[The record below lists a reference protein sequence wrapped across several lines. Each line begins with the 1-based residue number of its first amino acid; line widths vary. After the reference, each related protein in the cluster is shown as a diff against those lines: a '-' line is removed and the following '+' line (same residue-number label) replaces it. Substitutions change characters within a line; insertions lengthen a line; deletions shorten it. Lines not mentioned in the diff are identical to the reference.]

1 MKSNMKIENKREQSQ
16 TRLSFAERE
25 QFPGRSRKKRFLIYF
40 TLALPLLF
48 ACEDY
53 LEKEPHDKVTD
64 AAVWNDEALIEA
76 YINGLYN
83 YLGIPGGRNNIVTGV
98 TERLTEECW
107 SDNAQHCGGFF
118 MDIHNITLGNYTS
131 ADNFGFTFDDIRH
144 ANVAIKNIPES
155 TTIDES
161 KKELFL
167 AQAYFF
173 RAYFYSQKVKYFGG
187 LPIIDKPL
195 TQNDELNLPRN
206 TVEECYD
213 FIIADLKKAAD
224 ALPVEWP
231 AGELGRVTKG
241 AALCLKSR
249 VELYAG
255 KYTEAAKT
263 CEEAMK
269 LGYDLHPDYGEL
281 FNKREP
287 YKTSKEV
294 LMVMQF
300 KDPERA
306 HYLELHQNPNRGL
319 QIYGWGAA
327 CPTQDL
333 VDEYFVVDNDGV
345 ARRWQES
352 KTFTDNFPA
361 MGTHAMWL
369 NRDKRFY
376 ATVLY
381 DSTYIEYPGAKQ
393 CLIMT
398 VGHPLGYLATG
409 DGQHLSQTG
418 YYPAK
423 FKYMKDQATKIPNYA
438 SGPTDV
444 HWIMFRYAEVL
455 LNYAE
460 ALIYSGRE
468 SEALAPLNKI
478 RDRAGLPPLTNTANI
493 EANYKRERRL
503 ELAFE
508 CHRYWD
514 LVRWARKDKVG
525 IPELNRPKKRIRIA
539 MNRMS
544 YTIEPSPQ
552 AHYQDNFQTP
562 KRYWF
567 PIPFDEIIKNP
578 KLTQNPGWE

>member
-1 MKSNMKIENKREQSQ
+1 MKKIIFTYSI
-16 TRLSFAERE
+16 
-25 QFPGRSRKKRFLIYF
+25 LIF
-40 TLALPLLF
+40 SLLF
-48 ACEDY
+48 ACDDF
-53 LEKEPHDKVTD
+53 LDKKPLDKISD
-64 AAVWNDEALIEA
+64 AIVWSDESLIET
-76 YINGLYN
+76 YINGLYS
-83 YLGIPGGRNNIVTGV
+83 YLTIPGGRNNIVTGV

-107 SDNAQHCGGFF
+107 SDNAQHCAGFF
-118 MDIHNITLGNYTS
+118 MDIHNITLGNFSS
-131 ADNFGFTFDDIRH
+131 ADDFGFRFNDIRD
-144 ANVAIKNIPES
+144 ANIAIKNIPES
-155 TTIDES
+155 SLEGN
-161 KKELFL
+161 KKNLLL

-173 RAYFYSQKVKYFGG
+173 RAYFYAQKVKYFGG

-195 TQNDELNLPRN
+195 SPDDDLNLPRN
-206 TVEECYD
+206 TLDECYD
-213 FIIADLKKAAD
+213 FIISDLRKAAD
-224 ALPVEWP
+224 FLPVRWP
-231 AGELGRVTKG
+231 SDDDLGRVTKG
-241 AALCLKSR
+241 AALCMKSR
-249 VELYAG
+249 VELYAER
-255 KYTEAAKT
+255 YDEVIKT

-269 LGYDLHPDYGEL
+269 LGYDLHPDYEEL

-294 LMVMQF
+294 LMVIQF

-319 QIYGWGAA
+319 EIYGWGAA

-333 VDEYFVVDNDGV
+333 VDEYFVVDDDGV
-345 ARRWQES
+345 ARRWEES
-352 KTFTDNFPA
+352 HTFQDNFPI

-369 NRDKRFY
+369 NREKRFY

-381 DSTYIEYPGAKQ
+381 DSTFIEYPGAKQ

-398 VGHPLGYLATG
+398 VNHPLGYLATS

-423 FKYMKDQATKIPNYA
+423 FRYMGDQAKKIPNYA

-460 ALIYSGRE
+460 ALIYSNRA
-468 SEALAPLNKI
+468 SEALYPLNKI
-478 RDRAGLPPLTNTANI
+478 RERAGLPPLTTVNNI
-493 EANYKRERRL
+493 EENYKRERRL

-514 LVRWARKDKVG
+514 LVRWARKGNSSV
-525 IPELNRPKKRIRIA
+525 PELNRPKKRIRIP
-539 MNRMS
+539 MDRKS
-544 YTIEPSPQ
+544 YVIEPSPQ
-552 AHYQDNFQTP
+552 PHYQDRFETP

-567 PIPFDEIIKNP
+567 PIPFGEIVKNP